1 MGKMTIYVGIM
12 SGVLLLFY
20 LAGLLTPDTN
30 SLLLNMILDPTSIS
44 AWNLSQLITFSISSL
59 IAVVITVAL
68 LTSGKPDLVPMAG
81 IALLVFTLGM
91 GFLSVYSKLASIP
104 GYEQISLLIFSPIMV
119 MFVLT
124 IVEWWRGITT

>member
-12 SGVLLLFY
+12 SGTLLLFY
-20 LAGLLTPDTN
+20 LAGLLVPDTN
-30 SLLLNMILDPTSIS
+30 SLLLNMILDPT
-44 AWNLSQLITFSISSL
+44 AVNNWNLTQLITFSISTL
-59 IAVVITVAL
+59 IATVIAIAL

-81 IALLVFTLGM
+81 IALLVFNLGI

-119 MFVLT
+119 MFTLT